1 MSCFGAKETHK
12 SIERSVLEPVEPV
25 HTFAEEDWNQVSI
38 DEVEKKGTEAWRM
51 HWYRASKTLA
61 ERAAW
66 DFMKE
71 HNPS

>member
-1 MSCFGAKETHK
+1 M
-12 SIERSVLEPVEPV
+12 RSVLEPVEPV
-25 HTFAEEDWNQVSI
+25 HTFTEEDWNQVSI

-66 DFMKE
+66 DFMKQN
-71 HNPS
+71 NPS